1 MKILYIDV
9 ETTGLDWNLHGIV
22 QLAFIIEVDGQ
33 VVEQHQFKMLPH
45 IQDTIDRK
53 AMEVNHLFKSVRTS
67 TTGMASRYDWTWLDE
82 QRPAVEVWNEVKL
95 IWRKYI
101 DQFNSQDKFVVAG
114 YNCQAFDIPFLRKW
128 IEKCEPETKFS
139 VAGSFLGHTCLDPL
153 PIFQF
158 WKASGHF
165 DDDQLRN
172 LKLATVCALLEV
184 DHEDEHDALSDIK
197 ATRILIKRVQV
208 SQCDLDWINL
218 YSRLEIE
225 GKKKLDKK
233 EPAKV

>member
-9 ETTGLDWNLHGIV
+9 ETTGLDWNRHGLV

-33 VVEQHQFKMLPH
+33 VVEQHQFKMLPFIEDH
-45 IQDTIDRK
+45 VDVR
-53 AMEVNHLFKSVRTS
+53 AMEVNGLYKSFTFGS
-67 TTGMASRYDWTWLDE
+67 AGHTWKWLDDA
-82 QRPAVEVWNEVKL
+82 RPAVEVWRKVKA
-95 IWRKYI
+95 IWSKYI
-101 DQFNSQDKFVVAG
+101 DKFNSQDKFIVAG

-165 DDDQLRN
+165 TFNQLPN
-172 LKLATVCALLEV
+172 LKLATVCALLDVEL
-184 DHEDEHDALSDIK
+184 DDAHDALSDIK
-197 ATRILIKRVQV
+197 ATRIVIKRVQN
-208 SQCDLDWINL
+208 SQCDLDWGNL
-218 YSRLEIE
+218 YNRLEEE
-225 GKKKLDKK
+225 GEKKLDK
-233 EPAKV
+233 EGTKVSSK